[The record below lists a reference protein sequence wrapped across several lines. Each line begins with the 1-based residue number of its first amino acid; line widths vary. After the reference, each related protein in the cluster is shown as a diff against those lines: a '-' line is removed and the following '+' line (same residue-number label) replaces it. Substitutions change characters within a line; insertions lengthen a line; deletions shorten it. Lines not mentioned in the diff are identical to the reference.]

1 MMKCQEVREE
11 EKQNIQERFSLAIA
25 RIQAMEEEETVP
37 QPYRDFFRKAASYIL
52 WAGKQTDLD
61 YTEYSLEELQQMNQE
76 AYEDILPEGYPHMP
90 PDSSAAAP
98 PESIPYNPD
107 PSAFLPRGYMRL
119 LSGRNLYK
127 AEVPSPPLPLP
138 EFWRWQGK
146 SVPVCSAFP
155 LL

>member
-37 QPYRDFFRKAASYIL
+37 QPYRDFFRKTASYIL

-76 AYEDILPEGYPHMP
+76 SGVCN
-90 PDSSAAAP
+90 SSSGSGLWSHAEFPVFGAAGN
-98 PESIPYNPD
+98 IPLCERVQMAGTYNI
-107 PSAFLPRGYMRL
+107 
-119 LSGRNLYK
+119 SGIIHRNL
-127 AEVPSPPLPLP
+127 
-138 EFWRWQGK
+138 
-146 SVPVCSAFP
+146 
-155 LL
+155 